1 MDITTIKQQR
11 ALTLNDSLP
20 VALERLIASPGVDW
34 TGKLIGRSEYTFKPI
49 PVIERNSVIYNQV
62 VRWSKILHE
71 ALLPA
76 DYNHIFMHLTNL
88 RVHFK
93 GHPLS
98 ETESKILIQ
107 DYISDL
113 AHLPLDLIELVCK
126 EYRHN
131 GNSQYFPKA
140 GQLRTAANQHLCVRV
155 AKLNKLNA
163 ILQASEDIKQ

>member
-1 MDITTIKQQR
+1 MII
-11 ALTLNDSLP
+11 
-20 VALERLIASPGVDW
+20 SPGVDW
-34 TGKLIGRSEYTFKPI
+34 SGKLIGRSEYAFKPI
-49 PVIERNSVIYNQV
+49 PVIERNSLIYNQV
-62 VRWSKILHE
+62 VKWSKILDE

-76 DYNHIFMHLTNL
+76 EPKHIFMHLTNL

-93 GHPLS
+93 GHALS

-107 DYISDL
+107 DYIADL

-126 EYRHN
+126 EYRYD

-140 GQLRTAANQHLCVRV
+140 GQLRTKANQHLCIRV

-163 ILQASEDIKQ
+163 ILQTSQAMNQ

>member
-20 VALERLIASPGVDW
+20 VALEHLIASPGVDW
-34 TGKLIGRSEYTFKPI
+34 SGKLIGRSEYTFKPI
-49 PVIERNSVIYNQV
+49 PVIECNSVTYSQALK
-62 VRWSKILHE
+62 WSKILQE

-76 DYNHIFMHLTNL
+76 DPKHIFMHLTNL

-93 GHPLS
+93 GHSLS
-98 ETESKILIQ
+98 ETESRILIQ

-113 AHLPLDLIELVCK
+113 SHLPLDLIELVCK
-126 EYRHN
+126 EYRHD
-131 GNSQYFPKA
+131 GNSQFFPKA

-155 AKLNKLNA
+155 SKLNKLNA
-163 ILQASEDIKQ
+163 ILQASENK